1 MRRFVWSILL
11 LFATL
16 ALVLAA
22 CTSFE
27 PENQPTDTT
36 TLESP
41 STATIQPTAT
51 TAEETAAPK
60 QTVQQSEIE
69 ETEEATTIP
78 ATSSPTPGETLEAE
92 TTTAGTI
99 LNDLSLETDD
109 ITIYPVPVVYAGDRV
124 SFQVSPAIP
133 RGLAPNDVNVRVLV
147 DGNEVVTG
155 DLSWRKLSGDTVGL
169 YQWVW
174 DTINQ
179 DGPHTITAVLDPQD
193 RIQIGD
199 ENPNNNE
206 ASIEITVESRD
217 KLPDSE
223 ADATWVST
231 SIDCCNVH
239 VVSGTAAHRD
249 LDTLLPEVDAA
260 FEKASEILDERLQGP
275 YEVYLI
281 DRVIGQGGY
290 AIESMVISYLDRNYA
305 GGGLHE
311 VLVHESV
318 HLIDQQFAP
327 DRITF
332 LSEGVAV
339 WTAGGHYRQE
349 DLGQRMAALVEM
361 DRVVPLA
368 HVIDNFYATQ
378 HEISYLE
385 AASLVTYLVETYGW
399 AAVRSFYMNVSAD
412 DGPTLSQAVDTNLR
426 IYFNRN
432 LAQLEEDWLEYISGF
447 PRDRTTV
454 TDLKATVQLYDI
466 IRRYQTIYDP
476 TAYYLYAWLPSP
488 EVAMELDAT
497 ADFSRHPDSITN
509 IALETMLQ
517 AANDALE
524 DGEYEKVN
532 ALIVSV
538 GRVINND
545 GQFLDPL
552 AKSYLDISRAASEE
566 GFEVQ
571 QVTIDNRQAEV
582 VVKVPGKAPLRELK
596 FRLNQG
602 REWVL
607 SQ

>member
-1 MRRFVWSILL
+1 MRYFVWPIIPLFTAILL
-11 LFATL
+11 
-16 ALVLAA
+16 VLTA
-22 CTSFE
+22 CTS
-27 PENQPTDTT
+27 PELAVSPTNMAAA
-36 TLESP
+36 ESL
-41 STATIQPTAT
+41 STVTIQPTAT
-51 TAEETAAPK
+51 IVEETVAP
-60 QTVQQSEIE
+60 TPTSQQSEPE
-69 ETEEATTIP
+69 ETEEATSIP
-78 ATSSPTPGETLEAE
+78 APSSPTPGETSEPEA
-92 TTTAGTI
+92 TAAGIALQDLTI
-99 LNDLSLETDD
+99 EADD
-109 ITIYPVPVVYAGDRV
+109 ITIYPVPTVYAGDRV
-124 SFQVSPAIP
+124 SFQIAPVVP
-133 RGLAPNDVNVRVLV
+133 RGLAPNDVGVRVLI
-147 DGNEVVTG
+147 DGNEVVSG
-155 DLSWRKLSGDTVGL
+155 ELNWRKLSGDTVGL

-199 ENPNNNE
+199 ENPFNNE
-206 ASIEITVESRD
+206 ASIEIIVEPRD
-217 KLPDSE
+217 KLPKTE
-223 ADATWVST
+223 ADATWVTT
-231 SIDCCNVH
+231 SSECCSVH

-249 LDTLLPEVDAA
+249 LDKLLQEVDAA
-260 FEKASEILDERLQGP
+260 FKVASEILDERLQSP
-275 YEVYLI
+275 YEIYLI

-290 AIESMVISYLDRNYA
+290 AIESMVISYLDRDYA

-311 VLVHESV
+311 VLVHEAV

-339 WTAGGHYRQE
+339 WTTGGHYQQE

-361 DRVVPLA
+361 DRYVPLA
-368 HVIDNFYATQ
+368 QVIDNFYATQ

-385 AASLVTYLVETYGW
+385 AASLVSYLVDTYGW
-399 AAVRSFYMNVSAD
+399 AAVRSFYTNASAD
-412 DGPTLSQAVDTNLR
+412 DGPTLSQAIDANLR

-432 LAQLEEDWLEYISGF
+432 LEQLEEDWLEYISGY

-454 TDLKATVQLYDI
+454 TDLRATIQLYDFV
-466 IRRYQTIYDP
+466 RRYQTIYDP

-497 ADFSRHPDSITN
+497 ADFSRHPDSTTN

-524 DGEYEKVN
+524 GGEYEKVN

-552 AKSYLDISRAASEE
+552 AKSYLDITRAASAE
-566 GFEVQ
+566 GYEVQ
-571 QVTIDNRQAEV
+571 QITLNNSKAEV
-582 VVKVPGKAPLRELK
+582 LVKIPGKVSLRELK
-596 FRLNQG
+596 FLLNQD
-602 REWVL
+602 REWIL

>member
-1 MRRFVWSILL
+1 MRHFVWPIIPLFTALL
-11 LFATL
+11 L
-16 ALVLAA
+16 VLTA
-22 CTSFE
+22 CTSSGPEFQSTDTAS
-27 PENQPTDTT
+27 PEN
-36 TLESP
+36 P
-41 STATIQPTAT
+41 STATIQPTV
-51 TAEETAAPK
+51 TAEETAALT
-60 QTVQQSEIE
+60 QTIQQSEPV
-69 ETEEATTIP
+69 ETEEATSIP
-78 ATSSPTPGETLEAE
+78 VPSLPTPGETLEPEA
-92 TTTAGTI
+92 TAAGTV
-99 LNDLSLETDD
+99 LNDLAIEAND
-109 ITIYPVPVVYAGDRV
+109 ITIYPVPSVYAGDRV
-124 SFQVSPAIP
+124 SFQISPVVP
-133 RGLAPNDVNVRVLV
+133 RGLAPNDVDVRVLV

-155 DLSWRKLSGDTVGL
+155 ELNWQKLSGDTVGL

-206 ASIEITVESRD
+206 ASIEITVEPRD
-217 KLPDSE
+217 KLPKTE
-223 ADATWVST
+223 ADATWVTT
-231 SIDCCNVH
+231 SSDCCNVH

-260 FEKASEILDERLQGP
+260 FKKASEILDERLQGP
-275 YEVYLI
+275 YEIYLI

-290 AIESMVISYLDRNYA
+290 SIESMVISYLDRDYA

-311 VLVHESV
+311 VLVHEAV

-339 WTAGGHYRQE
+339 WTTGGHYQQE
-349 DLGQRMAALVEM
+349 DLSQRMAALVEM
-361 DRVVPLA
+361 GRYVPLTQ
-368 HVIDNFYATQ
+368 VIDNFYATQ

-385 AASLVTYLVETYGW
+385 AASLVAYLVDTYGW
-399 AAVRSFYMNVSAD
+399 AAVRSFYTNASAD

-432 LAQLEEDWLEYISGF
+432 MDQLEDDWLEYISSF
-447 PRDRTTV
+447 PRDRRTV

-466 IRRYQTIYDP
+466 MRRYQTVYDP
-476 TAYYLYAWLPSP
+476 SAYYLYAWLPSP

-517 AANDALE
+517 AANESLK

-532 ALIVSV
+532 ALMVSV

-545 GQFLDPL
+545 GKFLDPL
-552 AKSYLDISRAASEE
+552 AKSYLDITRAASEE

-571 QVTIDNRQAEV
+571 QITMNNSQAEV
-582 VVKVPGKAPLRELK
+582 LAKVPGKVSMRELK
-596 FRLNQG
+596 FLLNQG
-602 REWVL
+602 GKWVL